1 MPLVVRRVSI
11 ATKILMVAACA
22 LACAWFQTPLALAQ
36 HVGHAGGGQFR
47 TGGRIGAP
55 HVFSPPASRGM
66 FFHPPT
72 GLPDR
77 PFLIFRRP
85 FFNPA
90 PFLWSWQAFNSSWW
104 LYCGPIWGWYTG
116 CGDFLSSAPVTE
128 HYLAPPLTYA
138 SPVYIY
144 SLYGQPLVQICL
156 KDGTVYNVND
166 YWFVDDQIHFT
177 MLDESGRKSVE
188 QVIAYDDLDAQ
199 KTIDVNSRR
208 GFRVVMRASPSSSIC
223 EIIPISPRRSSS
235 LPKKTNRRR
244 THAP

>member
-1 MPLVVRRVSI
+1 MPLVVSRVSI
-11 ATKILMVAACA
+11 PRKILIVAVCA

-36 HVGHAGGGQFR
+36 HVGHPGGGGQFR
-47 TGGRIGAP
+47 TGGRIVAP
-55 HVFSPPASRGM
+55 HLVSPPTSHAM
-66 FFHPPT
+66 FLRPSGGF
-72 GLPDR
+72 PDR

-116 CGDFLSSAPVTE
+116 CGDFLSSTPTTE

-144 SLYGQPLVQICL
+144 SLYGQPLVQISL

-188 QVIAYDDLDAQ
+188 QVVAFDDLDVQ

-208 GFRVVMRASPSSSIC
+208 GFRVVMRS
-223 EIIPISPRRSSS
+223 EPIEQYLRDHPDLTPPLLEPPR
-235 LPKKTNRRR
+235 KN
-244 THAP
+244 

>member
-11 ATKILMVAACA
+11 PRKILIVAVCA

-36 HVGHAGGGQFR
+36 HVGHPGGGGQFR
-47 TGGRIGAP
+47 TGGHIAP
-55 HVFSPPASRGM
+55 PHAVSPPASRAM
-66 FFHPPT
+66 FLRPSGGF
-72 GLPDR
+72 PDR

-116 CGDFLSSAPVTE
+116 CGDFLSSAPTTE

-144 SLYGQPLVQICL
+144 SLYGQPLVQICM

-188 QVIAYDDLDAQ
+188 QVIAFDDLDVQ
-199 KTIDVNSRR
+199 KTVDVNSRR
-208 GFRVVMRASPSSSIC
+208 GFRVVMRS
-223 EIIPISPRRSSS
+223 EPIEQYLRDHPD
-235 LPKKTNRRR
+235 LTPPLLEPPQKN
-244 THAP
+244 